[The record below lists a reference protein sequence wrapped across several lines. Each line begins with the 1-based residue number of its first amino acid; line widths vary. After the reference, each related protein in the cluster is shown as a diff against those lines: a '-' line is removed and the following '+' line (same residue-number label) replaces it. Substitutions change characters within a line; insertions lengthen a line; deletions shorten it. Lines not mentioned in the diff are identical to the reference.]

1 MSMYQKT
8 LAQEV
13 LIEGV
18 GIHNGRIGKL
28 RLIPASED
36 HGIRFIHERSKES
49 VIVGKVV
56 PEVAPHATV
65 IRGTS
70 WVLSTIEHLMAALAM
85 VGIDNLDIVFDA
97 SEVPIFDGSALPFVL
112 LLREAGITV
121 QKKTKKYIVPR
132 ERILIHEGESRTIQ
146 LDPIDCDAPV
156 TIVYERDPLLLQYGG
171 SGFNITLT
179 EESFE
184 REIAPARTFGQLKQL
199 DYLHSKNLAL
209 GTTLANTL
217 VIGEQGFL
225 NKPRFED
232 ECVRHKV
239 LDLIGD
245 IALLGAPLRAAITAS
260 NTGHSFNRLLIQHLH
275 NHPESWIIVS

>member
-1 MSMYQKT
+1 MLIYQKT
-8 LAQEV
+8 LAHDV

-28 RLIPASED
+28 RLMPAPED

-49 VIVGKVV
+49 VIVGKII

-70 WVLSTIEHLMAALAM
+70 WVLSTIEHLMAALSM
-85 VGIDNLDIVFDA
+85 VGVDNLDIVFDA
-97 SEVPIFDGSALPFVL
+97 AEVPIFDGSALPFVL
-112 LLREAGITV
+112 LLREAGIV
-121 QKKTKKYIVPR
+121 IQKKPKKYIAPR

-146 LDPIDCDAPV
+146 VDPIEPGALV
-156 TIVYERDPLLLQYGG
+156 TVVYERDPLLLHHGG
-171 SGFNITLT
+171 SGLKMTLT
-179 EESFE
+179 EDYFE

-225 NKPRFED
+225 NKPRFDD

-275 NHPESWIIVS
+275 NHPESWMIVS